1 MNIYENGMSN
11 SPFGLPYIYIYIYI
25 SSEKVSLWKLHSLPL
40 KRMLMDLIK

>member
-11 SPFGLPYIYIYIYI
+11 SPFRSPDIYMCVCV
-25 SSEKVSLWKLHSLPL
+25 SSEKISLWKLHSLPL